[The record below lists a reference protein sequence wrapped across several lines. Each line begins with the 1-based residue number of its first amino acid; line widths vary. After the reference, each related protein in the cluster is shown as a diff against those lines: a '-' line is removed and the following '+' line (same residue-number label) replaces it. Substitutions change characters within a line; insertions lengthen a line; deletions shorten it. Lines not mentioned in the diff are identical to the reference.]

1 MPHEPLTLLQF
12 RYSHYNEKARWALD
26 WKRLPHRRVSLLPGP
41 HVPKIRRLTGG
52 ATTTPVLLVGDRV
65 VAGSAAILEEIE
77 RLAPEPALVPHD
89 PELRR
94 RALEIQ
100 SHFDAEVGTRTR
112 RALFAVMLDDHD
124 YFCRVFSQHRSGPV
138 RALYRAFFPLAAPVV
153 RRGVGLGA
161 PGAAEE
167 ALEGVGAALDLVAKE
182 TAATG
187 HLVGDRFT
195 IADLTAAS
203 LLAVLVELD
212 HPDMDRPR
220 PAPPALARFY
230 TRFEQHPGIAW
241 VREQYRLHRP
251 PSMDDAIAAD
261 APPVSLAT

>member
-1 MPHEPLTLLQF
+1 MSLEPLTLLQF
-12 RYSHYNEKARWALD
+12 RYSHYNEKVRWALD

-52 ATTTPVLLVGDRV
+52 ETTTPVLLVGERV
-65 VAGSAAILEEIE
+65 VAGSAAILEELE
-77 RLAPEPALVPHD
+77 RLAPEPALVPQD

-100 SHFDAEVGTRTR
+100 AHFDAEVGTRTR

-124 YFCRVFSQHRSGPV
+124 YFCRVFSQHRSAPV

-153 RRGVGLGA
+153 RRGIGLA
-161 PGAAEE
+161 VPGAADE
-167 ALEGVGAALDLVAKE
+167 ALAGVAAALDLVAKE
-182 TAATG
+182 SAATG

-220 PAPPALARFY
+220 PAPPAVARFFAQ
-230 TRFEQHPGIAW
+230 FERHPAIAW
-241 VREQYRLHRP
+241 VREQYRRYRP
-251 PSMDDAIAAD
+251 ASAEVALPR
-261 APPVSLAT
+261 